1 MNRLFTI
8 VPAGAGAGKTHRI
21 KTQLTDWVSSGEVRP
36 DRILAVTF
44 TEAAA
49 SELRE
54 RIRTSLLAEGM
65 IEEALAVERAYVST
79 IHGLGLRILTEH
91 AFAAGSSPLPRHLS
105 DAERELLIRQELA
118 HCTELD
124 PIKNNLTRFGYLAA
138 YYGVPK
144 TAEDNF
150 REKVFSVIDLL
161 RGLGDTGAN
170 PALVNDATA
179 RLKKL
184 YGTTERDG
192 TAIEKALETAVIA
205 MLKAFPEGALTAPD
219 LKKSAKET
227 FRSDIVNLR
236 RVQREPGVLARDW
249 KLWNSLRKLR
259 QTKRGTPTPSGY
271 DAAADAVMHAAE
283 GLLRHPGPLAD
294 AILHLECL
302 LTGSQAIMSRYGARK
317 RELGVIDFA
326 DMIVDA
332 ERLLRLSPEV
342 LDALMAEVDCV
353 IVDEFQDT
361 NPVQFALLWRLARQA
376 PRTLL
381 VGDVKQSIMGFQGA
395 DPRLTEALIAQF
407 AGSVAPLDRN
417 WRSDPR
423 LMDFINTIGE
433 RLFGD
438 SYTVLAPTREATGE
452 TSLEIIRVSQGRTSK
467 KSRPEQHVAARIQA
481 ILSGSEQVVDRHSGE
496 IRTARPSDIA
506 ILCNSHN
513 KAKVYADALQRLG
526 LPVLI
531 NRVGW
536 LSCTVISVARHALA
550 LAADPNDGHA
560 ALCLL
565 TLGPRALPLEE
576 ALRDL
581 ADGRLLERAE
591 LHAVRQLS
599 ELAVTA
605 PVSTLVARVLDVA
618 GLRDWAEGLPD
629 PQQALADLL
638 RLEHEAQEFELA
650 HRDMKAAAGFHGFV
664 PQAFLGWLVAR
675 KDERDFDRH
684 PDPSSGSALGI
695 EIVTWHASKGRE
707 WPIVVVV
714 ELDQKIGERS
724 GSNSTEF
731 ADFSDLDNV
740 LSTARLIHTPDFAA
754 AEKKEIFVEDR
765 RLQAES
771 DARKLIYVALT
782 RARDRLILE
791 WPEFALKEK
800 DGALAPPNHAAFL
813 QAESGLTI
821 GAGEIALGEE
831 KFPARIVAAGD
842 ETPPE
847 FDATAP
853 ASSSGYTGF
862 GERRAPVAKA
872 PRTAWRRRPSEA
884 TTAPVL
890 PGPLRHHDIGAPVKA
905 AIDEHA
911 SATERGTAWHL
922 AFRTLAARPELSDR
936 LGPATGLDTATIAA
950 IGRQADGVRRW
961 LEAEGYPK
969 LHFELPIQIVEDSG
983 AELNAVIDCLAEGEK
998 GYLIIDHKSGPA
1010 PDPEA
1015 RFLTYWPQL
1024 SAYAEAVQ
1032 RVFPDKP
1039 VLQVAVNWM
1048 NDGVISMVRLS

>member
-1 MNRLFTI
+1 MNRHFTI

-21 KTQLTDWVSSGEVRP
+21 KTQLTDWVRSGEVRP

-65 IEEALAVERAYVST
+65 IEAALAVERAYVST

-105 DAERELLIRQELA
+105 EAERELLIRQELA
-118 HCTELD
+118 HCAELD
-124 PIKNNLTRFGYLAA
+124 PIKNDLTRFGYLPTN
-138 YYGVPK
+138 YGVVR
-144 TAEDNF
+144 TAEDVF
-150 REKVFSVIDLL
+150 REKIFSLIDLL

-170 PALVNDATA
+170 PALVKAALA

-192 TAIEKALETAVIA
+192 TALEKALEAAVLA
-205 MLKAFPEGALTAPD
+205 MLKAFPEGALTVPD
-219 LKKSAKET
+219 LNKSAIKT
-227 FRSDIVNLR
+227 FRSDIANLR
-236 RVQREPGVLARDW
+236 RVRREPDILARDW
-249 KLWNSLRKLR
+249 KLWNSLRDLR
-259 QTKRGTPTPSGY
+259 QTKKGTPTPDGY
-271 DAAADAVMHAAE
+271 DAAADAVMQAAE

-302 LTGSQAIMSRYGARK
+302 LTGCQAIMSRYGARK

-332 ERLLRLSPEV
+332 ERLLRQSPEV
-342 LDALMAEVDCV
+342 LGAIMAEVDCV

-407 AGSVAPLDRN
+407 ADSVAPLDRN

-423 LMDFINTIGE
+423 IMEFINALGE
-433 RLFGD
+433 KLFGD
-438 SYTVLAPTREATGE
+438 AYTALTPTRKETGK
-452 TSLEIIRVSQGRTSK
+452 TCLEIIRVSQGRSSK
-467 KSRPEQHVAARIQA
+467 KSRPQQHVAARIQA
-481 ILSGSEQVVDRHSGE
+481 ILSGHEKVVDRHSGKT
-496 IRTARPSDIA
+496 RNARPSDVA
-506 ILCNSHN
+506 VLCFSHT
-513 KAKVYADALQRLG
+513 KAAAYADALQVLG

-531 NRVGW
+531 SRPGW
-536 LSCTVISVARHALA
+536 LSCEVVAAARHALA
-550 LAADPNDGHA
+550 LAADPSDSHA

-581 ADGRLLERAE
+581 ADGRLLERDE

-599 ELAVTA
+599 ELAATA
-605 PVSTLVARVLDVA
+605 PVSTLVARILEVA

-650 HRDMKAAAGFHGFV
+650 HRDMKAAAGFHGFS
-664 PQAFLGWLVAR
+664 PQVFLGWLAAR
-675 KDERDFDRH
+675 TDERDFDRH

-707 WPIVVVV
+707 WPIVVVA
-714 ELDQKIGERS
+714 ELDQKIGERP
-724 GSNSTEF
+724 GSSSTEF

-765 RLQAES
+765 RVRAES

-800 DGALAPPNHAAFL
+800 DGALGPANHAAL
-813 QAESGLTI
+813 LLAEGGLMI
-821 GAGEIALGEE
+821 GAGEICLGED

-847 FDATAP
+847 FDAAVP
-853 ASSSGYTGF
+853 ARSTGHTGF
-862 GERRAPVAKA
+862 GERRAPAA
-872 PRTAWRRRPSEA
+872 EAQQTAWRRRPSQA
-884 TTAPVL
+884 TTALAL

-905 AIDEHA
+905 DGSEHA
-911 SATERGTAWHL
+911 SAAERGTAWHL
-922 AFRTLAARPELSDR
+922 AFRTLAARPELADR
-936 LGPATGLDTATIAA
+936 LGPATGLDEGTIAA
-950 IGRQADGVRRW
+950 IGRQADSLRRW
-961 LEAEGYPK
+961 LEAEGFPT
-969 LHFELPIQIVEDSG
+969 LHFELPIQIVEQSG
-983 AELNAVIDCLAEGEK
+983 AELNAVIDCLAEGES

-1010 PDPEA
+1010 PDLEA

-1039 VLQVAVNWM
+1039 VQQVAVNWM
-1048 NDGVISMVRLS
+1048 NEGVISTVRAY